1 MQLFPIRLYPARKVK
16 EHQKWL
22 SPHLLQGHHHHQD
35 RTQASCQPLKS
46 SNEAIT
52 GSHPQSRILSPHLQL
67 KNWMRSPG
75 VKKRKVDVEDSA
87 ETKEKKDLSS
97 DLEEEGTASD
107 NHEDELE
114 ERRKYST
121 CDTNNH
127 NNYTDDNK

>member
-1 MQLFPIRLYPARKVK
+1 M
-16 EHQKWL
+16 
-22 SPHLLQGHHHHQD
+22 
-35 RTQASCQPLKS
+35 
-46 SNEAIT
+46 
-52 GSHPQSRILSPHLQL
+52 
-67 KNWMRSPG
+67 
-75 VKKRKVDVEDSA
+75 EDSA

>member
-1 MQLFPIRLYPARKVK
+1 MAITPPSPGASSSPGQDSGQFPAS
-16 EHQKWL
+16 E
-22 SPHLLQGHHHHQD
+22 D
-35 RTQASCQPLKS
+35 RKS

-52 GSHPQSRILSPHLQL
+52 GSHPQSRILSPHLHL